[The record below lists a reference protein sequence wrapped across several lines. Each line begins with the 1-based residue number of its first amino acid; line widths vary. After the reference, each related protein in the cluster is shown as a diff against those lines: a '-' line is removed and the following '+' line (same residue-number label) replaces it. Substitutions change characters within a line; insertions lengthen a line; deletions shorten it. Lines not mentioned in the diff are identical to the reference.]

1 MAWLAVQAF
10 VFRQKNL
17 KKNYLPTS
25 ANYVIVSKDLN
36 IKLF

>member
-1 MAWLAVQAF
+1 MARFAVQAF
-10 VFRQKNL
+10 VFWQKNF